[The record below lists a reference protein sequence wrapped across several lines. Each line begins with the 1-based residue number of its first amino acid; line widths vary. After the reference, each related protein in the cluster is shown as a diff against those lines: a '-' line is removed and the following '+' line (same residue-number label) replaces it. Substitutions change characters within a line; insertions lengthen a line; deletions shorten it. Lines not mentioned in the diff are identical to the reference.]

1 MQTDIL
7 SRISVIIPSLDPD
20 EKLKRT
26 VNALLEAGFSDLILV
41 NDGSRSECLQNFPL
55 PDAKITLLTHEVNRG
70 KGAAL
75 KTAFRYIMENRKDSF
90 GAVTVDGDGQHDAT
104 DVLNCV
110 QAMAQSKDSVIL
122 GCRDFSLPHVPRRSR
137 YGNRITSF
145 VFKIFCGLKISDTQ
159 TGLRAFPAYLYPT
172 MLEVDG
178 ERFEYET
185 NMLLE
190 MQARGISYREIPIRT
205 VYIEENITSHFR
217 PFVDSVKIYSLILKF
232 VASSFASFVLDIVL
246 FYAFLELFS
255 RAFCVDLED
264 EVTGAAVIAAAKGIA
279 RILSSFANFLLNR
292 EKVFRSKEQVSKTI
306 LRYYALAIP
315 ILLVSAGATALFKD
329 ILSIGSPMLIT
340 LIGIAVDFVL
350 FVISFRLQQAWV
362 FGRRKANDE
371 K

>member
-122 GCRDFSLPHVPRRSR
+122 GCRDFSLPMCP
-137 YGNRITSF
+137 
-145 VFKIFCGLKISDTQ
+145 
-159 TGLRAFPAYLYPT
+159 
-172 MLEVDG
+172 
-178 ERFEYET
+178 
-185 NMLLE
+185 
-190 MQARGISYREIPIRT
+190 
-205 VYIEENITSHFR
+205 
-217 PFVDSVKIYSLILKF
+217 
-232 VASSFASFVLDIVL
+232 
-246 FYAFLELFS
+246 
-255 RAFCVDLED
+255 
-264 EVTGAAVIAAAKGIA
+264 GAAGMETELLLLFLKY
-279 RILSSFANFLLNR
+279 FA
-292 EKVFRSKEQVSKTI
+292 
-306 LRYYALAIP
+306 
-315 ILLVSAGATALFKD
+315 D
-329 ILSIGSPMLIT
+329 
-340 LIGIAVDFVL
+340 
-350 FVISFRLQQAWV
+350 
-362 FGRRKANDE
+362 
-371 K
+371 